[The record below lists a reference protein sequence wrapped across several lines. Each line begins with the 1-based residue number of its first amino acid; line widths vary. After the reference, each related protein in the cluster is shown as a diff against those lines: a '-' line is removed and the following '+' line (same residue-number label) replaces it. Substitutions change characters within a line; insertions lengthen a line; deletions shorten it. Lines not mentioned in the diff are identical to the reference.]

1 MKHEPFFSWESGCHC
16 IFVLLLSE
24 TKWSLGKWY
33 IFTWICFNSASTE
46 LLIKKQM
53 VVVFSLPCQE
63 EVVLSLSWHTSRKIA
78 PTTPQKCVSIIFC
91 VGMFYMFFATT
102 SSECFSFGELCVGFK
117 QSNKVRLGG
126 VKKMLHFCSAVLG
139 EKKGDWATCQ
149 VFLFKNR
156 LNVCQLGD
164 CHLWYV
170 VPPPLKQLECES

>member
-1 MKHEPFFSWESGCHC
+1 MNPFSLENLGVIVFLFYFYPKQNDLWESDTFLHGY
-16 IFVLLLSE
+16 VSTLLVQSCWLKNRWWLCFLCPARKKLCFLCLG
-24 TKWSLGKWY
+24 TPQGKSLR
-33 IFTWICFNSASTE
+33 
-46 LLIKKQM
+46 
-53 VVVFSLPCQE
+53 P
-63 EVVLSLSWHTSRKIA
+63 
-78 PTTPQKCVSIIFC
+78 PPQKCVSIIFC